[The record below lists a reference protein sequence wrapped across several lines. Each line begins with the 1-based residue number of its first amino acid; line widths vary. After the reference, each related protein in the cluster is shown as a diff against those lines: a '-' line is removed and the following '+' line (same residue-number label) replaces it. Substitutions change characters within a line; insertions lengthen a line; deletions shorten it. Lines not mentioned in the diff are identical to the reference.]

1 MVSPTFT
8 DVDITETIS
17 RVKTKLLSNCGDLI
31 TSEGTIKKMCS
42 NQLVQAI
49 VPFIIVI
56 ISIILIRP
64 NWSYDQE
71 NKKYKYYRVVIVSI
85 IIYVLVISLIIYFKN
100 YLL

>member
-17 RVKTKLLSNCGDLI
+17 RVKTKLLSNCSDLI
-31 TSEGTIKKMCS
+31 SSEGTIRKMCS
-42 NQLVQAI
+42 NKLVQAT
-49 VPFIIVI
+49 VPFILVI
-56 ISIILIRP
+56 ISILLIRP
-64 NWSYDQE
+64 EWSYDKE
-71 NKKYKYYRVVIVSI
+71 LKTYKYYKIIIVSI

>member
-17 RVKTKLLSNCGDLI
+17 RVKTKLISNCGDLI
-31 TSEGTIKKMCS
+31 SSEGTIRKMCS
-42 NQLVQAI
+42 NQLVQAT
-49 VPFIIVI
+49 VPFLLVI

-64 NWSYDQE
+64 DWSYDKE
-71 NKKYKYYRVVIVSI
+71 NKKYKYYKVVIVSI